1 MMEWIYVVMAVIY
14 VAVGVLTCW
23 RAKTRGALEVV
34 TVVLSWPFLY
44 VASLV
49 YVLIAGLTSRR

>member
-23 RAKTRGALEVV
+23 HVKTRGALEVV
-34 TVVLSWPFLY
+34 TVVLFWPFLY
-44 VASLV
+44 VASVV
-49 YVLIAGLTSRR
+49 YVLVEGLTRWR

>member
-23 RAKTRGALEVV
+23 HVKTRGALEVV
-34 TVVLSWPFLY
+34 TVVPFWPFLY

-49 YVLIAGLTSRR
+49 YVLIEGLTSRR

>member
-14 VAVGVLTCW
+14 VAVGILTCW
-23 RAKTRGALEVV
+23 HVKTRGALEVV
-34 TVVLSWPFLY
+34 MVVLFWPFLY

-49 YVLIAGLTSRR
+49 YVLVEGLTSRR

>member
-23 RAKTRGALEVV
+23 RAKTRSALEVV
-34 TVVLSWPFLY
+34 TVVLFWPFLY

-49 YVLIAGLTSRR
+49 YVLVEGLTRWR

>member
-14 VAVGVLTCW
+14 VAVGVLACW

-34 TVVLSWPFLY
+34 TVVLFWPFLY

-49 YVLIAGLTSRR
+49 YVLVEGLTRWR